1 MYIRKSINYGK
12 DIKIIHPG
20 EYYVSSEDEIIGTL
34 LGSCVAVCLY
44 DETRGIAGMNHF
56 MLPGK
61 ISSTDLTK
69 DKTAKYGI
77 TAINEL
83 LKDMEKLGSD
93 KEHLVAKIF
102 GGGKVL
108 EHLIESSTIPSDNIR
123 LAKVMMEMEDI
134 QITESDVGGNFTRK
148 ILMDVK
154 TGKVYLKKSTRKDV
168 IEEVTQEE
176 TKYLK
181 KIGKHK

>member
-1 MYIRKSINYGK
+1 MYIRKSANYGK
-12 DIKIIHPG
+12 DIRIIHPG

-34 LGSCVAVCLY
+34 LGSCVALCLH
-44 DETRGIAGMNHF
+44 DEKHGISGMNHF

-61 ISSTDLTK
+61 ISSTDISK

-83 LKDMEKLGSD
+83 LNDMEKRGAD
-93 KEHLVAKIF
+93 KSKLVAKIF

-108 EHLIESSTIPSDNIR
+108 EHIIESSTIPNDNIR

-134 QITESDVGGNFTRK
+134 EITESDVGGNFTRK

-154 TGKVYLKKSTRKDV
+154 SGKVYLKKSTRKDV
-168 IEEVTQEE
+168 VEEVAQKEI
-176 TKYLK
+176 KYFK
-181 KIGKHK
+181 KIGKKA